1 MAIDSLYE
9 MVKWKLHGSL
19 NLHELFSKSDQ
30 FGTGSPREFG
40 VDVPFQRRLA
50 GDATVGLLAWR
61 LCEWVQGV
69 RGLMEE
75 GVDGVFVMASDRCI
89 FSASRRLIVSHH
101 GTETRG

>member
-1 MAIDSLYE
+1 MSTLPFASRTTPATIYVVQDGVFLSMAIDSLYE
-9 MVKWKLHGSL
+9 MVKCKLHGSL

-50 GDATVGLLAWR
+50 GEATVGLLAWQ

-69 RGLMEE
+69 RGRR
-75 GVDGVFVMASDRCI
+75 GVWVYG
-89 FSASRRLIVSHH
+89 
-101 GTETRG
+101 G